1 MYVYSGED
9 QEEDIERVVKY
20 IKNKIWN

>member
-9 QEEDIERVVKY
+9 QEEDIGRVVKY
-20 IKNKIWN
+20 IKSKIWN